1 MGGKGRRR
9 REKNYRGAHGGR
21 TALPPPPDPS
31 QVDALPSKL
40 RRLISF
46 ASSPPPPPQGA
57 AKDSNAGKTCKRSES
72 GDDEKH
78 SRKGGLDSKAIAS
91 EVGGGDERLTTPWND
106 NDEISRKSAGT
117 KRKRK
122 GKKGQPEDLRF
133 QAPEESS
140 TSSRRKERKK
150 MYRE

>member
-1 MGGKGRRR
+1 MVGKGRRR
-9 REKNYRGAHGGR
+9 REKNYRAAHGGR

-31 QVDALPSKL
+31 QLDALPSKL

-78 SRKGGLDSKAIAS
+78 SWKGGLDSKATAS
-91 EVGGGDERLTTPWND
+91 EVGGGDERLTMPWND
-106 NDEISRKSAGT
+106 NDEISRKSAGK

-122 GKKGQPEDLRF
+122 GKKGQPKDLRF
-133 QAPEESS
+133 QAVEESS
-140 TSSRRKERKK
+140 TSSRRQERKK